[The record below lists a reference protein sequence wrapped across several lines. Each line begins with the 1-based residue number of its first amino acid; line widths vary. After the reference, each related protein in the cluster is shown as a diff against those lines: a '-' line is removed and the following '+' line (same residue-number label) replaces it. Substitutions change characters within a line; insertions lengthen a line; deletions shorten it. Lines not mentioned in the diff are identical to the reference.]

1 MKFSFSTNIIITIC
15 NKKMFTNNRLV
26 YINSISFII
35 SNFTIIVIINCLSIS
50 SIIKSNSIKI
60 CCKTI
65 RKIKF
70 ITNKILITYFF
81 SRRSIIIS
89 KVIYCNFIN
98 RKSRTTISR
107 SWSYFIITSNKARIF
122 NISFYFFIRNKPS
135 NIFFWNIINAN
146 RSSIN
151 IISIRSN

>member
-1 MKFSFSTNIIITIC
+1 
-15 NKKMFTNNRLV
+15 MFTNNRFI
-26 YINSISFII
+26 YINSVSFII

-50 SIIKSNSIKI
+50 SIIKSNNIKI

-70 ITNKILITYFF
+70 IANKILITYFF

-98 RKSRTTISR
+98 RKFRTTISR
-107 SWSYFIITSNKARIF
+107 SWSYFIIATNKTGIF

-135 NIFFWNIINAN
+135 NIFFQNIINTN

-151 IISIRSN
+151 IISIRSD

>member
-1 MKFSFSTNIIITIC
+1 MKLSFSTNIIITIC
-15 NKKMFTNNRLV
+15 NKKMFTNNRFI

-35 SNFTIIVIINCLSIS
+35 SNFTIIVIINYLFIS
-50 SIIKSNSIKI
+50 SIIKSNNIKI

-81 SRRSIIIS
+81 SRRSIIIN

-98 RKSRTTISR
+98 GKFRTTISR
-107 SWSYFIITSNKARIF
+107 SWSYFIIIANKTRIF

-135 NIFFWNIINAN
+135 SIFFWNIINTN
-146 RSSIN
+146 RSN
-151 IISIRSN
+151 I